1 MRLQIFR
8 KDGRG
13 KTCLSYTDGQWSER
27 EVETP
32 YTQVRNQTITDA
44 LDINMIYGKFKFLVI
59 LFMLFTC
66 ILTARK
72 EILNLT

>member
-13 KTCLSYTDGQWSER
+13 KTYLSYTDGQWSER

-32 YTQVRNQTITDA
+32 YTQVRNQSITDA
-44 LDINMIYGKFKFLVI
+44 LDINMIYDKFKFLVI

-66 ILTARK
+66 IFSAK
-72 EILNLT
+72 